1 MNSNPS
7 KYYEFIKAEREIA
20 KAEGTTFSQIFLRN
34 ISKKYKKIEKQAPHL
49 WRAIM
54 SKKYLLPQYRQQ
66 DYVNQEVY
74 SYLMLS
80 SIIGMGEGDMDMGK
94 KEDEVVTTH
103 YVSCL
108 RQIEF
113 DRPTYWLERE
123 LAKPMMK
130 TKLPGDLL
138 ISDINW
144 RWPCF
149 RVYLPKGTLTIEKD
163 GQTNN
168 IVYLD
173 ILKVTKG
180 EEYTLPSALKKDLWT
195 LGAFLNPSYRND
207 FDGFSVSGIV
217 NIDDPESTIGYSGIA
232 PLNGM
237 TVQKL
242 MDRKGRDL
250 NKDFPSDSLDDD
262 LVHRM
267 LGLGLNILIGLSNP
281 PQEYDTDPS
290 NAIVRRPKQEGD
302 RTIPGLYHAK
312 FVGDAMLRP
321 KAHVSALHLPSGYTQ
336 EAQWRSGHWKRV
348 WFGPK
353 KGQSRLQWIPL
364 YHTGTDEEAGEPP
377 IDKIKPV

>member
-1 MNSNPS
+1 MDSS
-7 KYYEFIKAEREIA
+7 EYYKIIKEEQKKA
-20 KAEGTTFSQIFLRN
+20 KAEGTTVSQIFLRN
-34 ISKKYKKIEKQAPHL
+34 ISQKFKNREKQIPYL

-54 SKKYLLPQYRQQ
+54 GKKYLLPNYRQS

-80 SIIGMGEGDMDMGK
+80 SIIGMGEGNMGK

-123 LAKPMMK
+123 LVKPMMK
-130 TKLPGDLL
+130 TKLPDDLL

-149 RVYLPKGTLTIEKD
+149 RVYLPKGMLTIEKN
-163 GQTNN
+163 GQTNS
-168 IVYLD
+168 IIYLD
-173 ILKVTKG
+173 ILKVTKD
-180 EEYTLPSALKKDLWT
+180 EQYTLPSALKKDLWT
-195 LGAFLNPSYRND
+195 LGAFLNPTYKNG
-207 FDGFSVSGIV
+207 FDGFSVSGTID
-217 NIDDPESTIGYSGIA
+217 IDDPESTIGYAGVSPID
-232 PLNGM
+232 GM

-242 MDRKGRDL
+242 MDRKSRDL
-250 NKDFPSDSLDDD
+250 NKDFPSDLSDDD

-267 LGLGLNILIGLSNP
+267 LGLGLNILISLSSP
-281 PQEYDTDPS
+281 PTEYDTDPS
-290 NAIVRRPKQEGD
+290 KAIIRRPKQEGD

-321 KAHVSALHLPSGYTQ
+321 KKAAGASTLHFPSGYTQ

-353 KGQSRLQWIPL
+353 RGQSRLQWIPL

-377 IDKIKPV
+377 VDKIKPV